1 MLIRSLFHFLHHCG
15 IGGFRRFIS
24 ISRTVIG
31 RFFTILGEMTHADK
45 RINPHSGT
53 DPADIQPDPDQSL
66 ENPDSNPGSHC
77 GLGGVY
83 GLRVLLLFMHAFKFG
98 VCCRAMLRRSAA
110 FAVVRCPSVYCVQTN
125 TYLPIFFHSPS
136 SSHTILFLQY
146 QTL

>member
-1 MLIRSLFHFLHHCG
+1 
-15 IGGFRRFIS
+15 
-24 ISRTVIG
+24 
-31 RFFTILGEMTHADK
+31 MTHADK

-83 GLRVLLLFMHAFKFG
+83 GLRVLLLFMHAFEFKLVFVVARCYAEARPLPSCG
-98 VCCRAMLRRSAA
+98 VRPCTVSKRIHI
-110 FAVVRCPSVYCVQTN
+110 FN
-125 TYLPIFFHSPS
+125 FFHSPS